1 MTLLAE
7 LKKEWMQDTDFR
19 AEYVALE
26 EEFAIAHALI
36 QARIKAGLSQA
47 EVARRMGTTQSVVA
61 RLEGGG
67 SLPSLR
73 TIQRYA
79 SATGARAVV
88 KIVPGQST
96 PVG

>member
-1 MTLLAE
+1 
-7 LKKEWMQDTDFR
+7 MQDADFR

-36 QARIKAGLSQA
+36 QARVKAGLSQA
-47 EVARRMGTTQSVVA
+47 GVARRMGTTQSVVA

-73 TIQRYA
+73 TIQKYA

-88 KIVPGQST
+88 KIVPGLDKAIPLDS
-96 PVG
+96 PY